1 MDAAE
6 MGYLIGIILGSLLA
20 GTIFGLIPF
29 ILGRKRGLT
38 GLGTAGLICTIVG
51 YFIWPLIGGIVAAVF
66 IIIIMIKSR

>member
-1 MDAAE
+1 MGEAE
-6 MGYLIGIILGSLLA
+6 MGYLIGIILLA

-29 ILGRKRGLT
+29 ILGKKRGLT

-51 YFIWPLIGGIVAAVF
+51 YFIWPLIGGLVAAIF